1 MPSATTPRKAPE
13 RPSSPSPARE
23 RLLAAAGRVFYAEGI
38 HATPVDRV
46 IEEAGVT
53 RATFYRHFPGK
64 ESLVLAYVE
73 RRDAEVRAT
82 AAEAAETIATPLDL
96 LHALVAGVAAEICR
110 PGFRG
115 CLFLNAA
122 AEYPDP
128 GNPVR
133 VAVAGHRAW
142 LRELL
147 ADLLSRAGRPGPA
160 RRRGAAPHAPRR
172 RDGRRLPGVPGI
184 GTGPADR
191 GGVHADPSG
200 PPGRPGRG
208 RTVLIADSRHG
219 GRRARG

>member
-82 AAEAAETIATPLDL
+82 AAESAETIATPLDL

-147 ADLLSRAGRPGPA
+147 ADLLSRAGHPDPPAGAALLLMLRDGAMAAGYLESPESARVRLTEAVSTLIRADRPDG
-160 RRRGAAPHAPRR
+160 RGA
-172 RDGRRLPGVPGI
+172 DE
-184 GTGPADR
+184 
-191 GGVHADPSG
+191 PS
-200 PPGRPGRG
+200 
-208 RTVLIADSRHG
+208 S
-219 GRRARG
+219 

>member
-1 MPSATTPRKAPE
+1 M
-13 RPSSPSPARE
+13 
-23 RLLAAAGRVFYAEGI
+23 FYAEGI

-73 RRDAEVRAT
+73 RRDAEVRTA
-82 AAEAAETIATPLDL
+82 AAEAAETIDTPLDL

-147 ADLLSRAGRPGPA
+147 ADVLSRTGHPEPPA
-160 RRRGAAPHAPRR
+160 GAALLLML
-172 RDGRRLPGVPGI
+172 RDGAMAAGYLESPEAARVRLTEAVSTLIREHHP
-184 GTGPADR
+184 GTGSQ
-191 GGVHADPSG
+191 PSSG
-200 PPGRPGRG
+200 SAQATSRPQK
-208 RTVLIADSRHG
+208 
-219 GRRARG
+219 

>member
-73 RRDAEVRAT
+73 RRDAEVRAA
-82 AAEAAETIATPLDL
+82 AAEAAETIDTPLDL

-147 ADLLSRAGRPGPA
+147 ADVLSRAGHPDPPAGAALLLMLRDGAMAAGYLESPEAARVRLTEAVSTLIREHRPGPGSQPPS
-160 RRRGAAPHAPRR
+160 GAAQA
-172 RDGRRLPGVPGI
+172 
-184 GTGPADR
+184 T
-191 GGVHADPSG
+191 
-200 PPGRPGRG
+200 
-208 RTVLIADSRHG
+208 SRSQK
-219 GRRARG
+219 

>member
-1 MPSATTPRKAPE
+1 MPSVTTPRKAPE

-147 ADLLSRAGRPGPA
+147 ADVLSRAGHPDPPAGAALLLMLRDGAMAAGYLESPESARVRLTEAVSTLIRADRPDG
-160 RRRGAAPHAPRR
+160 RGA
-172 RDGRRLPGVPGI
+172 DE
-184 GTGPADR
+184 
-191 GGVHADPSG
+191 PS
-200 PPGRPGRG
+200 
-208 RTVLIADSRHG
+208 S
-219 GRRARG
+219 